1 MARVNHKLVKKLLNE
16 KRSKITDR
24 QFFTSRV
31 LAGHFEDMAAAQ
43 TRRYKYD
50 RRVRVQLSWKPKNG
64 DAAYTDNR
72 TIHINT
78 GYPLVTKTRGREN
91 RYHLVCG
98 LFAHELGHVLYT
110 DFLQPQTQTN
120 YMERGLWYPEPPT
133 LHTSEDFAN
142 EKALWA
148 YLKADPKNLEAV
160 KEVSHH
166 ISNVLEDGYIENR
179 VLNDFPGTLG
189 FGLTVLRQKMWE
201 EMGTVTDLKQYE
213 GDGSCHIFQSIL
225 EVMLSYVKCG
235 KIKYG
240 DEELDDIRIHTTFDL
255 INELDRSVTDPDPK
269 TRLRTVNLILV
280 RCWEHIQGYCER
292 LKAAKEAA
300 EEAAESMS
308 DAVKKSLGGM
318 SGTTTAGTGSS
329 GSSSA
334 TAASRAKTHEDAE
347 VGNDEEA
354 PSEDDNEN
362 KPTEEGPAQS
372 DEDLPPL
379 EGEGTKTGKQDVTD
393 SEGGRIPYHQTGSVS
408 EPVGGTTEY
417 NADYEREQ
425 YDKAAAD
432 IDRMLDK
439 MAEHSACEQLENER
453 LSELNEM
460 ANSISYGD
468 IHQGVNIKINRISS
482 VDADLMEQYD
492 AVAPLLVTIS
502 KQLKRS
508 IQKELKEHRQGGK
521 QTGLVMGRRLDTHA
535 LCRNDGKAFYKNNL
549 PNEIP
554 ELAVG
559 LLVDESGSMCS
570 GDRCTYARAAA
581 IILNDFCDSLE
592 IPIMIYGH
600 STDGCG
606 VALYSYAEFDGF
618 DSDDRYRLM
627 DISARSGNRDG
638 AALRYVAE
646 RLSKRPEAVKLL
658 VLVSDGQPADTGYSG
673 TAAEEDLRGIKQEY
687 QRKGIVFVAAAIGD
701 DKPSIQRIYGD
712 SFMDITDLEQLPGKL
727 TAVVKKNIRI

>member
-148 YLKADPKNLEAV
+148 YLKADPQNLEAV

-492 AVAPLLVTIS
+492 AVAPRLVTIS
-502 KQLKRS
+502 KQLQRS

-727 TAVVKKNIRI
+727 TAVVKKHIRI